1 MLNTRSIFDPRFTR
15 AVAQVG
21 QGGMTSSV
29 LVRRP
34 LPEDS
39 PLRGGWNYEEG
50 KHIGEEFQTLWAGPA
65 RVQPNKDWRAKSY
78 EFASTTTAIQACR
91 FSLPLADGAW
101 NGALSASE
109 REFRD
114 EDQIIIQSNAFDH
127 LDAIKRFV
135 YIVRNGLV
143 SGNAGL
149 QNILCDVDLKGVM
162 TSDNP

>member
-21 QGGMTSSV
+21 QGAMTSSV

-39 PLRGGWNYEEG
+39 PLRGGWDYDKK
-50 KHIGEEFQTLWAGPA
+50 KHVGEEFITLWAGPA

-91 FSLPLADGAW
+91 FSLPLADGVW
-101 NGALSASE
+101 NGALTDDE
-109 REFRD
+109 REMRD
-114 EDQIIIQSNAFDH
+114 EDRIFIVDNAFPH

-149 QNILCDVDLKGVM
+149 QNVLCDVDLKGVNVRDD
-162 TSDNP
+162 S